1 MITGGE
7 DGQPD
12 GEAVYAHYALHRLK
26 ILPGVLMNLPDWE
39 RAFIY
44 ASIDEQIANEK
55 KAQKKAERNRS
66 KQKGG

>member
-1 MITGGE
+1 
-7 DGQPD
+7 
-12 GEAVYAHYALHRLK
+12 
-26 ILPGVLMNLPDWE
+26 MNLPDRE

-55 KAQKKAERNRS
+55 KARNKAERDQS